1 MDRYKIKEQMRKI
14 KWATEHQTGKKL
26 GKKGLIEVQ
35 KVVMAMQ
42 PKEEQKMIVEHSNW
56 KERPKEKEVG
66 RISFDLNS
74 LIGKKF

>member
-1 MDRYKIKEQMRKI
+1 MNKNMIKLQLRKVR
-14 KWATEHQTGKKL
+14 WATERETGKKL

-42 PKEEQKMIVEHSNW
+42 PKEEQKEAVEHSNW
-56 KERPKEKEVG
+56 KERPKEKEAG

>member
-1 MDRYKIKEQMRKI
+1 MDKFKIKLQLRKVR
-14 KWATEHQTGKKL
+14 WATEHQSGKKL

-42 PKEEQKMIVEHSNW
+42 PKEEQKEAVEHSNW